1 MSAYLTH
8 IRILGEHS
16 PTALVARSHSKVLQS
31 CQIRRALPVAL
42 ILADELQGFTAR
54 ISFRFQAAAEVLDF
68 RISKNDP
75 LRKSS
80 QPFAP

>member
-1 MSAYLTH
+1 
-8 IRILGEHS
+8 
-16 PTALVARSHSKVLQS
+16 VLQS

-68 RISKNDP
+68 RTSKNDP
-75 LRKSS
+75 LQKSS